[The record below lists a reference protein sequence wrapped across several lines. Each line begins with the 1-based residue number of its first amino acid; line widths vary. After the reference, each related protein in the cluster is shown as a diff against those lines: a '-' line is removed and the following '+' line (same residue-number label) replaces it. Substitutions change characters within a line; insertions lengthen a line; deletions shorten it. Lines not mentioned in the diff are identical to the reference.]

1 MRGLKAVSL
10 VVVLLSAVL
19 CVASVGVTESWWS
32 DTDDTTIEIGT
43 ADLFVEVGDQSWDGK
58 GQLSLNAGTYDL
70 RSNYSV
76 TLEFT
81 GGTVECDSSIGSSLK
96 MTAGTVYSIK
106 VTGGTIVTLGGGGS

>member
-1 MRGLKAVSL
+1 MRGLKVVSL
-10 VVVLLSAVL
+10 AVVLLSAML

-32 DTDDTTIEIGT
+32 DTDDVTIEIET
-43 ADLFVEVGDQSWDGK
+43 ADLSIAVGSQFWDGENPL
-58 GQLSLNAGTYDL
+58 QLVAGTYDL

-81 GGTVECDSSIGSSLK
+81 GGMVECDSSIGSSLK

-106 VTGGTIVTLGGGGS
+106 VTEGTIVTLGGGGS